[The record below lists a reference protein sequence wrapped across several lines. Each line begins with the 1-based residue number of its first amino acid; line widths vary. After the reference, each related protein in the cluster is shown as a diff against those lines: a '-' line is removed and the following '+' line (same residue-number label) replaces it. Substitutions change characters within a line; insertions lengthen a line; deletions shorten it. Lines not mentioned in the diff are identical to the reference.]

1 MKDKFYG
8 KGLSRSILVS
18 LLVLFSISG
27 VSAQSGIFESY
38 AVLDVNGS
46 NTFYDL
52 QATTANPDFQ
62 GANLGSFNSAGSLV
76 VNGAQNKTFKCAP
89 CDITNGNFY
98 WRVWL
103 TSAGASGAFTNINLP
118 FGSNLGS
125 GCGGNDQIWQGL
137 SGTTNIISGLTTPGN
152 YTLEVYTSA
161 DYQGCGTGT
170 NYSNNGGANYKATFT
185 YCGPASG
192 ALPAGNYS
200 IPGCFPTV
208 ASAITYI
215 NTNGVT
221 GTGTVQF
228 DIAAG
233 YTETAPAGGFAI
245 TATGTSTL
253 GIAFVKSGT
262 GANPSFKANGVQ
274 SVGSLNDAVFKIVGG
289 DYITIDGFTIQEN
302 SLNTT
307 SSPVSSNNMTEFGVA
322 LLYASTTNGSQNNT
336 IKNCTISLNRTYLN
350 TFGIY
355 SNTRHSATAV
365 STAAEVTSAAG
376 TNSNNKVYAN
386 AISNVNYGI
395 VFIGSGAST
404 AVIDSGNDV
413 GGSSAAT
420 GNTLTNCG
428 GGGAVS
434 TYQALTGNN
443 YMIFFN
449 QQNNGN
455 ISYNSITSAS
465 VSTTV
470 TLGGI
475 LQNYSIGQPT
485 GMTTSTTMTNNTVT
499 LTNTGTGTVIG
510 VNNQGI
516 STALSTASVTMSNNT
531 VVSCSLTGGAGQSFT
546 GVTNISAVGTLNMT
560 GNVIRNISTA
570 STSGSFTGVSNSA
583 AVTNTI
589 NITNNQIGNATGGA
603 VTYSAATSA
612 AFLGITNTGG
622 AATAALTITGNDFR
636 GIVYSVA
643 SSASNTYISNSAAT
657 FSQNISFNTFTNL
670 NLNTTGSATFIT
682 NSVTLPAGGSKT
694 INNNSIVTA
703 FNKGGAGGTITL
715 YSDGASSPSGT
726 TVNNNSNNF
735 SNITVTGATTVSGWT
750 NNDGVSSG
758 ASNTKTVM
766 NNTFSNW
773 TGGTSSVTA
782 LTVGASG
789 TGTVTGNTIGP
800 ITSAGTITG
809 LAIGSNTQDAY
820 GNTISGL
827 TTTGALT
834 VTGLFITS
842 GVANNIFRNKIGNLE
857 ANNANG
863 SVVGIS
869 GNSSTASSVI
879 TIHNNLI
886 GDLRAPIAGNA
897 SSINGISLT
906 AGAATLTYN
915 LYYNTV
921 YLSGTSTGANFG
933 SNALSVST
941 TPVVLLRNNAFVNAM
956 TSTGTGVSAA
966 YRRSSTG
973 LTTYSTSS
981 NNNDFFG
988 AVIFADGANTDTTLP
1003 AFKSRVAN
1011 RDNASVTE
1019 NPSFLSTSV
1028 SSSNFLHLNTAVATQ
1043 LESTGSPI
1051 PSFTTD
1057 YDSDTRNASTPDIG
1071 ADEFTG
1077 IVSDI
1082 TGPLIIY
1089 TALTNT
1095 ACLVTA
1101 PTLSATITDL
1111 SGVNTTAGTK
1121 PRLYYKKST
1130 TANAFVGNTSSDLG
1144 WKYVEANN
1152 GSSPF
1157 TFTLNYAIL
1166 DGAALAP
1173 GDVIQ
1178 YFVVAQDLG
1187 TTPNVSLNS
1196 GTFNANPASVALTAA
1211 AAPIGGTINSYTVV
1225 APGLSGT
1232 VTIGASG
1239 TYTSLTG
1246 TSGLFNAINTSGLS
1260 DNLTVNIIDSSIA
1273 ETGAVALNAIATIGC
1288 AAGPY
1293 TLTIKPDSG
1302 VTTTLS
1308 GSAVGALIKLNGAD
1322 NVIID
1327 GSNNGSTSRNMTIA
1341 NTGTTGGTTAVALV
1355 SLGTGLGATNN
1366 TVKNCNLSTGV
1377 STITASYGISVGGN
1391 SPGTSGADNDSVTIQ
1406 NNNISGASIGIYA
1419 NGTASSAS
1427 GGNDNLSITNNI
1439 VDYNG
1444 SLSCIGIQV
1453 GNALNSVVS
1462 QNAVTEQNNVTSAP
1476 VGISLETGFVSSS
1489 VTRNS
1494 ITKSLAANTNGY
1506 GGRGI
1511 TIATGTAASNLT
1523 IANNF
1528 ISGVGGSNWNSFSNS
1543 SSIGIGIGVLGTST
1557 TVSSTTGGVNLY
1569 YNTVV
1574 MDGSMGTA
1582 STTALT
1588 TALYVGSGASSLD
1601 IRNNILVNTMTGT
1614 NAGQKNYALYSV
1626 AANTAYTNINYNNYY
1641 VSNSF
1646 NAGSAIMGFIGSDR
1660 TNLAGMVS
1668 GFGQNANSVN
1678 LLPVFTSASDL
1689 HLVPASNTLL
1699 NDLGTPVAVTTDYDG
1714 TARSGSAPDMGADEF
1729 TPPCTTVVGGTA
1741 SGTAS
1746 FCASGTPTITATGYS
1761 AGTGATYQWMSSTV
1775 AADYPNAGTAV
1786 SGQTNPATLTTGV
1799 VSTTTYYWLRVT
1811 CATNSSTD
1819 NSTLVTIT
1827 VSPATVAG
1835 TVSADQTICAGT
1847 TPADLTL
1854 SGQVG
1859 SVVKWQSSS
1868 DAAFT
1873 SPADITNAT
1882 MTLTGTAIGTLTS
1895 DTWFRAVVKSGV
1907 CSTLFSSAIKITVT
1921 PLQTFYTDADND
1933 GYGVTSSTVLACS
1946 APANT
1951 TTIGGD
1957 CDDANAAI
1965 NPGATEIYGDGID
1978 NNCNGTIDTDAA
1990 PCSAVSH
1997 YTGTGWDFPP
2007 VATQGVAFDHDYT
2020 ATSDLAACSL
2030 TVSTGVNVV
2039 VGTEDPMT
2047 HAMTSAYD
2055 FDISGPVVVN
2065 GTGTLTFEQGSNLLQ
2080 TGYTS
2085 DTGNQGNII
2094 VKAKVKEWR
2103 QDYVYWGSPVKS
2115 QKLYAFS
2122 PLTLWNRFY
2131 TFNPAL
2137 NAYATVFSA
2146 STDPAMATYDFS
2158 PGTGYMVR
2166 APNTFPNPTSSGAT
2180 PTTWFLSSFTGTPK
2194 NGSVLVTTTNGASNV
2209 HMLANP
2215 YPSTIDAAAF
2225 RAANGN
2231 GALYFWTHHDQVV
2244 GSNNYASITNLGAAA
2259 AYAGGVVP
2267 NGTIQVG
2274 QGFLLANTG
2283 NVSSASFTNAMRV
2296 GNNAGQFFRT
2306 ADADR
2311 SRIWLNVA
2319 NNGIQGNQMLVGY
2332 TANTT
2337 LDDDN
2342 GFEAK
2347 LIPSGNNISSM
2358 IGSDRYVIQARPA
2371 FTAEDVVPMGLHAE
2385 TAGTY
2390 TVSLDHADGV
2400 FEGAQDIFLKD
2411 NLTGAV
2417 TNLKQ
2422 ESYSF
2427 VTEVGDFNDRL
2438 QLQYVNTTLANPDF
2452 DTNSVFI
2459 YKDDNRVL
2467 TLSAGT
2473 LEIKTVKI
2481 FDVRGRLVY
2490 TKDAI
2495 SSNIAQL
2502 GDLKAEAQVLLLQVT
2517 LTDGKVVIRKVAY

>member
-1 MKDKFYG
+1 MKDKFYR

-18 LLVLFSISG
+18 LVVLFSISG

-62 GANLGSFNSAGSLV
+62 GANLGSFYSTASLV
-76 VNGAQNKTFKCAP
+76 VKGAQNKTFKCAP
-89 CDITNGNFY
+89 CDITNGKFY

-118 FGSNLGS
+118 FSANLGS
-125 GCGGNDQIWQGL
+125 GCGGNDQIWQNF

-170 NYSNNGGANYKATFT
+170 NYSNNGGANYKATFN
-185 YCGPASG
+185 YCGPVSG
-192 ALPAGNYS
+192 PLPAGNYS

-208 ASAITYI
+208 ASAIDYI

-228 DIAAG
+228 DVAAG
-233 YTETAPAGGFAI
+233 YTETAPAGGFTVI
-245 TATGTSTL
+245 ATGTSTL

-262 GANPSFKANGVQ
+262 GANPIFKASGTQ

-307 SSPVSSNNMTEFGVA
+307 STPVSSNNMTEFGVA

-355 SNTRHSATAV
+355 SNTRHSATAI

-395 VFIGSGAST
+395 VFIGCGAST

-428 GGGAVS
+428 GGGAAS
-434 TYQALTGNN
+434 SYQALTGNN

-449 QQNNGN
+449 QQNNSN

-465 VSTTV
+465 ITSSVTV
-470 TLGGI
+470 GGI

-516 STALSTASVTMSNNT
+516 STALSTASVTMSNNS
-531 VVSCSLTGGAGQSFT
+531 VVSCSLTGGAGQSFF
-546 GVTNISAVGTLNMT
+546 GVTNLSAVGTLNMT
-560 GNVIRNISTA
+560 GNVIRNISMA
-570 STSGSFTGVSNSA
+570 STTGAFTGISNSG
-583 AVTNTI
+583 AVVNTI
-589 NITNNQIGNATGGA
+589 SITNNQIGNATGGA
-603 VTYSAATSA
+603 LTYSAANSGSCTT
-612 AFLGITNTGG
+612 ITNTGG
-622 AATAALTITGNDFR
+622 AATAALTITGNDIR

-643 SSASNTYISNSAAT
+643 GSGSNTYITNSAAT
-657 FSQNISFNTFTNL
+657 FSQNISQNTFTNL
-670 NLNTTGSATFIT
+670 NVNTTGNVTFLADG
-682 NSVTLPAGGSKT
+682 VTLPAGGSKT

-703 FNKGGAGGTITL
+703 FNKGGAGGTVTL
-715 YSDGASSPSGT
+715 YSDSVSSPSGT
-726 TVNNNSNNF
+726 TINNNSNNF
-735 SNITVTGATTVSGWT
+735 SNITVTGATTVAGWA
-750 NNDGVSSG
+750 NNDGISSG
-758 ASNTKTVM
+758 VSNTKTVM

-773 TGGTSSVTA
+773 TGGTSPVTA

-809 LAIGSNTQDAY
+809 LAIGSNTQDVY

-827 TTTGALT
+827 TTTGASA
-834 VTGLFITS
+834 VTGLSITS
-842 GVANNIFRNKIGNLE
+842 GITNNIFRNKIGNLE
-857 ANNANG
+857 ANNAGG
-863 SVVGIS
+863 SVVGVS
-869 GNSSTASSVI
+869 GSSTTASSTI
-879 TIHNNLI
+879 TIHNNLV
-886 GDLRAPIAGNA
+886 GDLRTPIAGN
-897 SSINGISLT
+897 SSINGISIT
-906 AGAATLTYN
+906 SGAATLTYN
-915 LYYNTV
+915 VYYNTV
-921 YLSGTSTGANFG
+921 YLSGTSTGVNFG
-933 SNALSVST
+933 SNAISVST
-941 TPVVLLRNNAFVNAM
+941 TPIVLLRNNVFVNAM

-966 YRRSSTG
+966 YRRSGTT
-973 LTTYSTSS
+973 LTTYSSSS

-988 AVIFADGANTDTTLP
+988 AVIFTDGTNTDTTLP

-1011 RDNASVTE
+1011 RDNVSVTE

-1082 TGPLIIY
+1082 TGPLILY
-1089 TALTNT
+1089 TALSNT

-1101 PTLSATITDL
+1101 PSLSAAITDL

-1144 WKYVEANN
+1144 WKYVEASN

-1166 DGAALAP
+1166 DGAAPAP

-1178 YFVVAQDLG
+1178 YFVVAQDLV

-1196 GTFNANPASVALTAA
+1196 GTFNANPASVALTAG
-1211 AAPIGGTINSYTVV
+1211 AAPVGGTINSYTVV

-1246 TSGLFNAINTSGLS
+1246 ASGLFNAINTSGLS
-1260 DNLTVNIIDSSIA
+1260 DNLTVNIIDSNIA
-1273 ETGAVALNAIATIGC
+1273 ETGAVALNAISTVGC
-1288 AAGPY
+1288 SAGPY

-1308 GSAVGALIKLNGAD
+1308 GSAVGPLIKLNGAD

-1327 GSNNGSTSRNMTIA
+1327 GSNNGSASRNLTIN
-1341 NTGTTGGTTAVALV
+1341 NTGTAGGTTAVAIV
-1355 SLGTGLGATNN
+1355 SLGTGLGAINN
-1366 TVKNCNLSTGV
+1366 TIKNCNLSTGA
-1377 STITASYGISVGGN
+1377 STTTATYGISVGGN
-1391 SPGTSGADNDSVTIQ
+1391 SAGTSGADNDSVTIQ
-1406 NNNISGASIGIYA
+1406 NNNISGASVGIYA
-1419 NGTASSAS
+1419 NGSASSSS
-1427 GGNDNLSITNNI
+1427 GGDDNLSITNNI

-1444 SLSCIGIQV
+1444 SLTCIGIQV

-1462 QNAVTEQNNVTSAP
+1462 QNAVSEQNNVTSAP

-1489 VTRNS
+1489 VTRNN
-1494 ITKSLAANTNGY
+1494 ITKSLTTNTNGY

-1511 TIATGTAASNLT
+1511 TIATGSTGSNVT

-1574 MDGSMGTA
+1574 MDGSIGTA

-1614 NAGQKNYALYSV
+1614 NANQKNYAIYSV
-1626 AANTAYTNINYNNYY
+1626 AATAAYTNINYNDYY

-1660 TNLAGMVS
+1660 TNLAGMIS

-1678 LLPVFTSASDL
+1678 ISPVFTSASDL

-1699 NDLGTPVAVTTDYDG
+1699 NDLGTPVAMTTDYDG
-1714 TARSGSAPDMGADEF
+1714 TTRSGSAPDMGADEF

-1741 SGTAS
+1741 LGNTS

-1775 AADYPNAGTAV
+1775 AADYPNAGIAV

-1811 CATNSSTD
+1811 CATSSSTD

-1835 TVSADQTICAGT
+1835 SVSADQTICAGT
-1847 TPADLTL
+1847 MPTDLTL
-1854 SGQVG
+1854 TGQVG
-1859 SVVKWQSSS
+1859 SIVKWQSSAN
-1868 DAAFT
+1868 AAFT
-1873 SPADITNAT
+1873 SPVDITNT
-1882 MTLTGTAIGTLTS
+1882 TTTLTGTAIGTLTS

-1907 CSTLFSSAIKITVT
+1907 CSTLFSSAIKVTVT
-1921 PLQTFYTDADND
+1921 PLLTFYTDADND
-1933 GYGVTSSTVLACS
+1933 GYGVTSSAVLACS

-1951 TTIGGD
+1951 TTVGGD
-1957 CDDANAAI
+1957 CDDSNAAI

-1978 NNCNGTIDTDAA
+1978 NNCNGTTDTDAA

-1997 YTGTGWDFPP
+1997 YTSTGWDFPP

-2030 TVSTGVNVV
+2030 TVATGVNVV
-2039 VGTEDPMT
+2039 VGTEDATT

-2115 QKLYAFS
+2115 QKLYSFS
-2122 PLTLWNRFY
+2122 PLTVWNRFY
-2131 TFNPAL
+2131 TFSPAL
-2137 NAYATVFSA
+2137 NAYAAVFSS

-2166 APNTFPNPTSSGAT
+2166 APNTFPNPTSSGAA

-2194 NGSVLVTTTNGASNV
+2194 NGSVSVTTTNGASNV

-2231 GALYFWTHHDQVV
+2231 GALYFWTHHDQVA

-2267 NGTIQVG
+2267 NGTIQIG

-2337 LDDDN
+2337 LYDDN
-2342 GFEAK
+2342 GYEAK
-2347 LIPSGNNISSM
+2347 LIQNGNNISSL
-2358 IGSDRYVIQARPA
+2358 IGSDRYVIQARPT
-2371 FTAEDVVPMGLHAE
+2371 FTTDDVVPMGLHAE
-2385 TAGTY
+2385 TAGMF
-2390 TVSLDHADGV
+2390 TVSLDHADGL
-2400 FEGAQDIFLKD
+2400 FDGDQEIFLKD
-2411 NLTGAV
+2411 NLTGVV

-2422 ESYSF
+2422 ASYSF
-2427 VTEVGDFNDRL
+2427 VTDAGDFNNRL
-2438 QLQYVNTTLANPDF
+2438 QLQYVNTTLGIPGFDANM
-2452 DTNSVFI
+2452 VAI
-2459 YKDDNRVL
+2459 YKDDNQVL
-2467 TLSAGT
+2467 TIDAGVT
-2473 LEIKTVKI
+2473 EMQSVKI
-2481 FDVRGRLVY
+2481 FDIRGRLVY
-2490 TKDAI
+2490 TKNAI
-2495 SSNIAQL
+2495 SSNIAKL
-2502 GDLKAEAQVLLLQVT
+2502 GDLKAEQQVLLVQIT
-2517 LTDGKVVIRKVAY
+2517 STDGRIVTKKVAY